1 MPKFLFFRG
10 LGLNGRACRRLVLVL
25 TLVLAA
31 VPMIA
36 QSQPPA
42 TRPPAASAAKP
53 APAAGLLPAPPP
65 WWKSESFTKALNLT
79 TDQSN
84 QIQTIFHDTQPT
96 LRQHMSDLDVLEDRL
111 SKMIAKNDTE
121 PKIIQQIS
129 EVELKR
135 SALNITRSV
144 MLYHMREV
152 LKPQQRVKFDVLH
165 QQWQDEV
172 FGPWQDQQ
180 ERLQRDQRLKGE
192 PRVGPQARPTPDPQK
207 RPQQQQ

>member
-1 MPKFLFFRG
+1 M
-10 LGLNGRACRRLVLVL
+10 NGRARHRLVLVL
-25 TLVLAA
+25 SLILAA
-31 VPMIA
+31 VPALA
-36 QSQPPA
+36 QNQPPA
-42 TRPPAASAAKP
+42 ARPAAASPGKP
-53 APAAGLLPAPPP
+53 APTAGLLPAPPP

-84 QIQTIFHDTQPT
+84 QIQTIFHDTQAT
-96 LRQHMSDLDVLEDRL
+96 LRQHMSDLDVLEDKL
-111 SKMIAKNDTE
+111 SKMIAKSDAE

-144 MLYHMREV
+144 MLYHMRQV

-180 ERLQRDQRLKGE
+180 ERLQREQRLKGE
-192 PRVGPQARPTPDPQK
+192 PKVGPQARPSQDPQK
-207 RPQQQQ
+207 RPPQQ

>member
-1 MPKFLFFRG
+1 M
-10 LGLNGRACRRLVLVL
+10 NGRARHRLVLVL
-25 TLVLAA
+25 TLILAA
-31 VPMIA
+31 IPVIA
-36 QSQPPA
+36 QNPPPA
-42 TRPPAASAAKP
+42 TRPAAASPGKP
-53 APAAGLLPAPPP
+53 APTSGLLPAPPP

-79 TDQSN
+79 TEQSN
-84 QIQTIFHDTQPT
+84 QIQTIFHDTQAT
-96 LRQHMSDLDVLEDRL
+96 LRQHMTDLDVLEDKL
-111 SKMIAKNDTE
+111 SKMIAKSDAE

-144 MLYHMREV
+144 MLYHMRQV

-180 ERLQRDQRLKGE
+180 ERLQRQQRLKGE
-192 PRVGPQARPTPDPQK
+192 PKVGPQARPTQDPQK
-207 RPQQQQ
+207 RPQQ